1 MTDSAPNLDTKFDL
15 AIVGAGPAGAS
26 LAILAAKAGFSV
38 CLIDARDNKASTRR
52 DTRTF
57 AVVAG
62 SWRMLGRAGV
72 HDALADKIEPLN
84 GLEAVDGG
92 KHYFGAP
99 SVFFDLTDLNAD
111 SDEPLGQMVPAQA
124 LQAALDEQLAK
135 SDNLTW
141 LKNAWLSDIE
151 TTGATATISTRSGHK
166 VTAGLVAACD
176 GVNSPVRN
184 ALNIPTVGR
193 PYGQSVFAADV
204 RLEIPHNGIAR
215 QLFTPEGPFATLPM
229 PDNCANLA
237 WYMKTGAAEALAKF
251 PVEKIEAQ
259 LNERFGDFAGPMKI
273 IGPPLAYPLHLQL
286 AERMI
291 GPRTALVGDAAH
303 RINPLAGQ
311 GLNLGFKDVAA
322 LIEVMEDS
330 QRVGLDPGA
339 ETSLKSYEEWRR
351 IDTNATALFMD
362 AVDRLFTNDN
372 PVLKPIRSL
381 ALTAANTLTPIRR
394 AMAKQASADQA
405 TLPRLMQ

>member
-99 SVFFDLTDLNAD
+99 SVFFDLTDLDAD

>member
-72 HDALADKIEPLN
+72 HDALADKIGPLN

>member
-72 HDALADKIEPLN
+72 HDALADKIGPLN

-124 LQAALDEQLAK
+124 LQAALDEQLTK

-273 IGPPLAYPLHLQL
+273 IGAPLAYPLHLQL